1 MLPEPSTTNAKSIAW
16 QTKEQH
22 ARVIDAIDRIG
33 KMMKNK
39 KNKTKT
45 RNLKKKKKVWKKTQ
59 LEEEIKEKTYSKKVK

>member
-39 KNKTKT
+39 TKT

>member
-39 KNKTKT
+39 TKT
-45 RNLKKKKKVWKKTQ
+45 RNLKKMKKVWKKTQ

>member
-22 ARVIDAIDRIG
+22 ARVIDAVDRIG
-33 KMMKNK
+33 KMM